1 MPSILTKL
9 WRDRGVRRYV
19 ASIVVDGSIG
29 HRVGDDDLSGLG
41 LELYGSHEVVSP
53 RGERRVL
60 GIGRFGVLPFRALPR
75 SEPSVAEAG
84 VSEVLAEV
92 VDGGDAHLAGKSVV
106 DLTKDVIFRLFDEE
120 LNIFCVHDENFLVF
134 CFALKNK
141 VVYLQQT

>member
-1 MPSILTKL
+1 MPCVLTEL
-9 WRDRGVRRYV
+9 CGYRRVSADV
-19 ASIVVDGSIG
+19 ASIVVDGSVG
-29 HRVGDDDLSGLG
+29 NWVGDDDLPGLS
-41 LELYGSHEVVSP
+41 LELYGSHEVVAP
-53 RGERRVL
+53 GGERRVL
-60 GIGRFGVLPFRALPR
+60 SIGRFGVLPTCALPR
-75 SEPSVAEAG
+75 SEPSISEAS